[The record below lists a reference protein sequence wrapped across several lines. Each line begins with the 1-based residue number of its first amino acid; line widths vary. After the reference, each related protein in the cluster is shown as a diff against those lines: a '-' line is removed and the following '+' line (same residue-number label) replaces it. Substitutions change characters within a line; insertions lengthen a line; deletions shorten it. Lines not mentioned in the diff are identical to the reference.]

1 MARRPH
7 GEASL
12 RRVAPAARIPLRRG
26 TPCGET
32 PRAEMSPC
40 RDVPVPSHVLYR
52 PVSPMTSAA
61 ERQGRSRD
69 GPTST

>member
-7 GEASL
+7 SEASL
-12 RRVAPAARIPLRRG
+12 RRGSP
-26 TPCGET
+26 TPRC
-32 PRAEMSPC
+32 PRAETPPC
-40 RDVPVPSHVLYR
+40 RDAPVPSRTLYR

-69 GPTST
+69 